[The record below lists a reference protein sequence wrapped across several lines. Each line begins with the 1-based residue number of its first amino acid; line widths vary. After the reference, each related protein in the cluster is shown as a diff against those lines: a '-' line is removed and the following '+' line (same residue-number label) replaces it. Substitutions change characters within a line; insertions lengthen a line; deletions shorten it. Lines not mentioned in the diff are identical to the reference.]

1 MISSKLCAT
10 KLQTCLFDY
19 DGRGFSEKE
28 RQAYLDY
35 LKDIKKSGCDVKAI
49 MLYTIARPSQ
59 QPEAIRLKPIMGDIL
74 NDLAEDIRLL
84 GFDVVVNL

>member
-1 MISSKLCAT
+1 MDFFIPSK
-10 KLQTCLFDY
+10 K
-19 DGRGFSEKE
+19 FSNLEKF
-28 RQAYLDY
+28 LTIN